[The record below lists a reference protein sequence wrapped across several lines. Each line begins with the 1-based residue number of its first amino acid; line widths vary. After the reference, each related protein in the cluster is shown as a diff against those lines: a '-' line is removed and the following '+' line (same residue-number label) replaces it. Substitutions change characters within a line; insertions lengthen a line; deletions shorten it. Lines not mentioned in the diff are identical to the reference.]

1 MNTELHTPVI
11 KQYMEIKARHKDS
24 FVFFRMGDFYELF
37 FEDAV
42 IASEILNLTLTK
54 RGKSGGEDVLL
65 AGVPVHSS
73 HRHIKTLLAHGK
85 TIAICEQV
93 EESRPGK
100 GLVKREVVRVLTD
113 GTIYE
118 EELIDDTNQKYL
130 GAIDIDGGLAW
141 CEVATGKL
149 YVDQVALNREK
160 IVSENTLD
168 TILSKF
174 NIVEMLFNEDI
185 NKANL
190 FEKFGYKKNL
200 AETPM
205 HIKNSFER
213 LVPYPP
219 WEWDSC
225 KAENILKDR
234 LKINS
239 LNHLGF
245 EKELTIM
252 RSLNA
257 LLTYIEKNIG
267 QTFKHIKTPH
277 VFSQNNHFVIDSTSQ
292 RALELVRPHFFE
304 NKNVTL
310 LNNLDTCATVTGSKT
325 LKSWILSP
333 LQSREEIIE
342 RQQSILWLTK
352 KLSVKDTFK
361 GIGDLGHTATRI
373 TLEKCTH
380 RQLYNLSETIEKIFT
395 AGVFLDNSHQ
405 KYIENA
411 VSLFKSDEL
420 QKIKKKIRSV
430 ISKSN
435 SQSSK
440 ESFLIKSGYNSQLDA
455 FREQRAL
462 LTKELTRLELS
473 ERETTKISSLKIGH
487 SSVHGHY
494 IEVSSSFK
502 NKVPERYRRKQTLK
516 NAERYDIEELTEIDL
531 RLNEID
537 AEIEKFEQQIFLDLC
552 GELKQSGEFLYE
564 ISENLGVID
573 ALLSL
578 AQKMVRHNWVIPN
591 ITDEPEVYIKN
602 GWHPVLE
609 KIYEDS
615 GNLTPVLK
623 NDTVLNLNQNMM
635 LVTGPNMSGKST
647 YMRQVAVIVILA
659 KMGSPIPAESA
670 NIGSIKSIY
679 TRIGASDDIGGGRS
693 TFMVEM
699 TEAARLLNFAQK
711 NSLVLIDEIGRGTST
726 KDGLALAWS
735 IAEELATKNSALS
748 IFSTHYFEL
757 TALPNVISTI
767 HNFHFETIE
776 QKDKV
781 IFLYA
786 LRKGAASNSFGLK
799 VAKLA
804 GISNEIIE
812 RATKIQNRDFTTLQA
827 EANPPATVEPL
838 KQKKTSI
845 PHEIRE
851 TNLDKITPI
860 QALNLLQSIKK
871 KYGDEK

>member
-1 MNTELHTPVI
+1 MKTELHTPVI
-11 KQYMEIKARHKDS
+11 KQYLEIKARHKDS

-42 IASEILNLTLTK
+42 KASEILNVTLTK

-73 HRHIKTLLAHGK
+73 NRYIKTLLANGK

-93 EESRPGK
+93 EEPKPGK
-100 GLVKREVVRVLTD
+100 GLVRREVVRILTD

-130 GAIDIDGGLAW
+130 GAIDVDGGMAW

-149 YVDQVALNREK
+149 YVDQVELNREK
-160 IVSENTLD
+160 TLD
-168 TILSKF
+168 DNNLDAILSKF
-174 NIVEMLFNEDI
+174 NVVEILFNEDI
-185 NKANL
+185 NKSDL

-200 AETPM
+200 ADTPL

-219 WEWDSC
+219 WEWDAY

-245 EKELTIM
+245 EEVPTIM

-267 QTFKHIKTPH
+267 QSFKHIKTPH
-277 VFSQNNHFVIDSTSQ
+277 FYSQNSHFVIDSTSQ

-325 LKSWILSP
+325 LKAWILSP
-333 LQSREEIIE
+333 LESREKIME
-342 RQQSILWLTK
+342 RQQAIQWLTK
-352 KLSVKDTFK
+352 KIPVKENFK
-361 GIGDLGHTATRI
+361 GIGDLAHTATRI
-373 TLEKCTH
+373 SLEKCNH
-380 RQLYNLSETIEKIFT
+380 RQLYSLSETIEKIFT
-395 AGVFLDNSHQ
+395 AGVFLDNSNQ
-405 KYIENA
+405 KCIEKS
-411 VSLFKSDEL
+411 VSLFKSEEL
-420 QKIKKKIRSV
+420 QKIKKQIRSV
-430 ISKSN
+430 IGKSN

-440 ESFLIKSGYNSQLDA
+440 ESFLIKSGHNSQLDA
-455 FREQRAL
+455 FRKQRAL
-462 LTKELTRLELS
+462 LSQELIKLELS
-473 ERETTKISSLKIGH
+473 EREKTKISSLKIGY
-487 SSVHGHY
+487 SSVHGHF
-494 IEVSSSFK
+494 IEVSSNIK

-516 NAERYDIEELTEIDL
+516 NAERYDINELSEIDVKITEID
-531 RLNEID
+531 I
-537 AEIEKFEQQIFLDLC
+537 EIEKFEQQIFLNLC
-552 GELKQSGEFLYE
+552 GELKKSGEFLFE

-578 AQKMVRHNWVIPN
+578 AQKMIKHNWVIPN
-591 ITDEPEVYIKN
+591 ITDESEIYIKN

-609 KIYEDS
+609 QINEDL
-615 GNLTPVLK
+615 GNHTPVLK
-623 NDTVLNLNQNMM
+623 NDTVLNLNQKMM

-659 KMGSPIPAESA
+659 KMGSPVPAESA
-670 NIGSIKSIY
+670 SIGSIKSIY

-699 TEAARLLNFAQK
+699 TEAAKLLNFAQK

-735 IAEELATKNSALS
+735 IAEELATKNSSLS

-757 TALPNVISTI
+757 TTLPNVISTI

-776 QKDKV
+776 QKDK
-781 IFLYA
+781 ITFLYA
-786 LRKGAASNSFGLK
+786 LRKGPASNSFGLK

-812 RATKIQNRDFTTLQA
+812 RAAKIQNRDLT
-827 EANPPATVEPL
+827 PL
-838 KQKKTSI
+838 RLEVKSPVAVDTFKQEKISI
-845 PHEIRE
+845 PQEIKE
-851 TNLDKITPI
+851 TNLDKLTPL
-860 QALNLLQSIKK
+860 QALNILHNIKK

>member
-11 KQYMEIKARHKDS
+11 KQYLEIKARHKDS

-42 IASEILNLTLTK
+42 KASEILNLALTK

-65 AGVPVHSS
+65 AGVPVQSS
-73 HRHIKTLLAHGK
+73 NRHIKTLLAHGK

-93 EESRPGK
+93 EESKPGK
-100 GLVKREVVRVLTD
+100 GLVKREVVRILTD

-118 EELIDDTNQKYL
+118 EELVDETNQKYL
-130 GAIDIDGGLAW
+130 GAVDIDGGLAW

-149 YVDQVALNREK
+149 YVDQVVLNREK
-160 IVSENTLD
+160 TFSENILD
-168 TILSKF
+168 TILCKF
-174 NIVEMLFNEDI
+174 NIVEILFNEDI
-185 NKANL
+185 NKSDL

-200 AETPM
+200 AETPL
-205 HIKNSFER
+205 HIKNSFKK

-219 WEWDSC
+219 WEWDPY

-234 LKINS
+234 LKIKS

-245 EKELTIM
+245 EKDPTIM
-252 RSLNA
+252 RALNA

-267 QTFKHIKTPH
+267 QSFKHIKTPH
-277 VFSQNNHFVIDSTSQ
+277 LYSQTSHFVIDSTSQ
-292 RALELVRPHFFE
+292 RALELVRPNFFE

-325 LKSWILSP
+325 LKAWILSP
-333 LQSREEIIE
+333 LESKEKILE
-342 RQQSILWLTK
+342 RQHSIKWLTK
-352 KLSVKDTFK
+352 KLLVKENFK

-373 TLEKCTH
+373 TLEKCNH
-380 RQLYNLSETIEKIFT
+380 RQLYSLSETIDKIYT
-395 AGVFLDNSHQ
+395 AGVFLENSDQ

-411 VSLFKSDEL
+411 VSLFKSEEL
-420 QKIKKKIRSV
+420 QKIKEKIRSV

-440 ESFLIKSGYNSQLDA
+440 ESFLVKSGYNSQLDA
-455 FREQRAL
+455 LRRQRAL
-462 LTKELTRLELS
+462 FSTELINLELS
-473 ERETTKISSLKIGH
+473 EREKTKISSLKIGY
-487 SSVHGHY
+487 SSVHGHF
-494 IEVSSSFK
+494 IEVSSNFK

-516 NAERYDIEELTEIDL
+516 NAERYDVNELTEIDVKL
-531 RLNEID
+531 SEID
-537 AEIEKFEQQIFLDLC
+537 IEIEKLEQKIFLDLC
-552 GELKQSGEFLYE
+552 GELKKSGGFLYN
-564 ISENLGVID
+564 ISEHLGVID

-578 AQKMVRHNWVIPN
+578 AQKIVKHNWVIPN
-591 ITDEPEVYIKN
+591 ITDEPEVFIKN

-609 KIYEDS
+609 QINEDL
-615 GNLTPVLK
+615 GNHTPILK
-623 NDTVLNLNQNMM
+623 NDTVLNPNQNMM

-699 TEAARLLNFAQK
+699 TEAAKLLNFAQK

-735 IAEELATKNSALS
+735 IAEELANKNSALS

-757 TALPNVISTI
+757 TALTNVISTI
-767 HNFHFETIE
+767 QNFHFETIE
-776 QKDKV
+776 QKDKI

-786 LRKGAASNSFGLK
+786 LRKGAASNSFGIK

-804 GISNEIIE
+804 GISNSIIE
-812 RATKIQNRDFTTLQA
+812 RATRIQNRGFTPLRL
-827 EANPPATVEPL
+827 EAKPPSVVDSF
-838 KQKKTSI
+838 KQEKISI
-845 PHEIRE
+845 PPEIKE
-851 TNLDKITPI
+851 ANLDKLTPL
-860 QALNLLQSIKK
+860 QALNLLDDIKK